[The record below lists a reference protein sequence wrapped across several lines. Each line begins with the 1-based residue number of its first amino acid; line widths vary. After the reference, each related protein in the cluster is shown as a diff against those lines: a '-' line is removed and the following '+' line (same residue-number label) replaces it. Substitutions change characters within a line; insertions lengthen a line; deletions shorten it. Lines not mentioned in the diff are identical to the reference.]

1 MYAYSYKLYPFIY
14 SNFLFLIL
22 LIIRGVG
29 GGGCIYVLQ
38 SMLSTSISVSLTSYG
53 STKLDLE

>member
-22 LIIRGVG
+22 LIIRGG
-29 GGGCIYVLQ
+29 GVHLRI
-38 SMLSTSISVSLTSYG
+38 T
-53 STKLDLE
+53 EHA